1 MELTIEQALQQGVT
15 AHKEGKLQDAERLYR
30 VILKSQPA
38 HPDANHNLGV
48 LAVSIHKLD
57 TALLFFKAALE
68 ANPKIEQFWLSY
80 IDALI
85 KKKQF
90 DNAKQVLEQAKKQGL
105 GGERLSFLEAQLSS
119 KIQIENVNTASP
131 SQEQL
136 SSLLE
141 HYQNGR
147 LSDAEKLSLEIIQ
160 EFPNYPFGWEVL
172 GAVLGATGRGY
183 EAVDAKQTVVALSPQ
198 DAEAHSNLGN
208 TLKELGRLDEAEAS
222 YNRAISLN
230 PDYAEVHS
238 NLGSTLQEL
247 GRSDEA
253 EASFNQAISLKPDLA
268 ISHYNLGNTLQS
280 LGRLDEAEASYN
292 RAISLKPDLAE
303 AHGNLGITLQSLG
316 RLDEA
321 TVSYNRAI
329 SLKPDLA
336 EAHSNLGATL
346 EKLGRSDEAEASYI
360 QAIAVKI
367 DYAEAHNNLGVI
379 LQKLG
384 RLEESEA
391 SLKQA
396 IALKSDYIVAH
407 GNLGST
413 LRELGKYEEAILH
426 YDLGSNPNAV
436 AQSLECL
443 YLNKN
448 YSDFDKRLRSISELD
463 DTNIRV
469 AAVSAFA
476 AHQMKKKDHYPFCTN
491 PLDFL
496 IIKNLSEY
504 DSNSNELI
512 DEIIKEA
519 DGYQL
524 AWESRTTKFGFQG
537 LNDVFKKPS
546 KNIAYLESIALKA
559 VDEYYDSFQ
568 FETSSFIKSWPKQ
581 GKLTGWYNRLLKNG
595 YHVPHIHALGWLSG
609 VIYLKTIDSVHND
622 EGAIEFGLH
631 GYDLPIRDEN
641 YPRKLHQP
649 KRGDIVLF
657 PSSLFHR
664 TIPFTKDVER
674 CVIAFDLKPN
684 LVKASKDV
692 L

>member
-1 MELTIEQALQQGVT
+1 MELTIEQALQQGIT
-15 AHKEGKLQDAERLYR
+15 AHKEGKLKDAERLYR
-30 VILKSQPA
+30 IILQSQPL

-48 LAVSIHKLD
+48 LAVSANKVD
-57 TALLFFKAALE
+57 AALPLFKTALE

-85 KKKQF
+85 KKKQR
-90 DNAKQVLEQAKKQGL
+90 DKAKEVLEQAKKQGL
-105 GGERLSFLEAQLSS
+105 GGERLISLEAQLSS
-119 KIQIENVNTASP
+119 KTQLENVNTASP

-136 SSLLE
+136 SILLE
-141 HYQNGR
+141 HYKNGR

-172 GAVLGATGRGY
+172 GAVLDATGRKY
-183 EAVDAKQTVVALSPQ
+183 EAVDAKQTVVALCPQ

-238 NLGSTLQEL
+238 NLGNTLQEL
-247 GRSDEA
+247 GRLEEA

-268 ISHYNLGNTLQS
+268 VSHYNLGNTLQALRRLDEAEAS
-280 LGRLDEAEASYN
+280 YNQAISLKPGLAEAHGNLGNTLKELGRLDEAEASYN
-292 RAISLKPDLAE
+292 QAISL
-303 AHGNLGITLQSLG
+303 
-316 RLDEA
+316 R
-321 TVSYNRAI
+321 
-329 SLKPDLA
+329 PDLA
-336 EAHSNLGATL
+336 EAHSNLGDTL
-346 EKLGRSDEAEASYI
+346 KELGRLDEAEASLI
-360 QAIAVKI
+360 QAIAVKS
-367 DYAEAHNNLGVI
+367 DFAEAHNNLGVI
-379 LQKLG
+379 LHKLG

-396 IALKSDYIVAH
+396 IALKSDYIAAH

-426 YDLGSNPNAV
+426 YDLESNPNAV

-448 YSDFDKRLRSISELD
+448 YSDFDKRLRSISQLD

-496 IIKNLSEY
+496 IIKNLGEY

-537 LNDVFKKPS
+537 LNDLFKKPS
-546 KNIAYLESIALKA
+546 KNIAYLESIVLKA
-559 VDEYYDSFQ
+559 VDEYYDSFK
-568 FETSSFIKSWPKQ
+568 FDTSSFIKSWPKKR
-581 GKLTGWYNRLLKNG
+581 KLTGWYNRLLKNG
-595 YHVPHIHALGWLSG
+595 YHVPHIHAVGWLSG
-609 VIYLKTIDSVHND
+609 VIYLKTIDSAHSD

-631 GYDLPIRDEN
+631 GYCLPILDEN

-664 TIPFTKDVER
+664 TIPFTTDVER
-674 CVIAFDLKPN
+674 CVIAFDLKP
-684 LVKASKDV
+684 S
-692 L
+692 